1 MADGDN
7 KLDDG
12 VDDELFGYVDLDN
25 PQSFLLFA
33 GAGSGKTRSLV
44 NILARIRTELS
55 HRLWLRRQRVRVIT
69 YTNAACDE
77 INRRLRFDPFVE
89 VSTIHSFCW
98 SLIGNFNNDIREW
111 LRTRL
116 TADIAELHEL
126 IAKGRPGTK
135 AATERAL
142 SLASKER
149 RLARLDEIT
158 KFTYSPTGDNRGRDS
173 LNHAEVVAL
182 AAAFLTDGSILAS
195 ILINQYPIL
204 LIDESQDTN
213 RQLMEALLAVQGAH
227 QTSFCLGLFG
237 DMMQR
242 IYADGKAGLAE
253 ALGED
258 WKRPA
263 KVMNHRCPP
272 RVVELINKV
281 REVEDGQQQR
291 PRTDKAPGTVRLFVL
306 PTGTANKAAAE
317 AAIAA
322 RMAEVAGD
330 PAWSAIPAGY
340 KALTLEH
347 HMAAR
352 RAGFL
357 EMFEPLYASD
367 LLKTGLLDGSLPGL
381 RLFSE
386 DILPLVLAHRANDQ
400 FAIATVVRQRSPLL
414 ALAVLKE
421 AGQDQPQL
429 LASAS
434 TAVDD
439 LLSLWD
445 NPDAPPTFRDVAK
458 NAVKSGLFELPDA
471 LKALIERDAVAQGEE
486 QAADL
491 AESEAD
497 EAAAA
502 DEEEE
507 DDVPRDTVL
516 IAWDRFLSTPFE
528 QILAY
533 KEYVSGRAPSATHQ
547 GVKGLEFPRVMVIMD
562 DEEARGFL
570 FSYDKLFGAKPKSE
584 TDQRNEREGG
594 ETSIDRTRRLFYVT
608 CSRAEESLAVVA
620 YSSDPAAVQRMVI
633 EQGWFAEDEVELIQ
647 S

>member
-12 VDDELFGYVDLDN
+12 VDEELFGYVNLDN

-77 INRRLRFDPFVE
+77 INRRLRFDPLVE

-135 AATERAL
+135 AAAERVL

-204 LIDESQDTN
+204 FIDESQDTN
-213 RQLMEALLAVQGAH
+213 RQLMEALLAVQAAH

-242 IYADGKAGLAE
+242 IYADGKAGLAD

-258 WKRPA
+258 WKRPE

-281 REVEDGQQQR
+281 REAVDGQQQR

-306 PTGTANKAAAE
+306 PTRTANKAAAE

-322 RMAEVAGD
+322 RMAEVAND

-367 LLKTGLLDGSLPGL
+367 FLKTGLLDGSLPGL

-386 DILPLVLAHRANDQ
+386 DVLPLVLAHRANDQ
-400 FAIATVVRQRSPLL
+400 FAIAAVVRQRSPLL
-414 ALAVLKE
+414 ALAALKD

-429 LASAS
+429 LENAS
-434 TAVDD
+434 TAVDE

-445 NPDAPPTFRDVAK
+445 APEVLPTFRDVATRV
-458 NAVKSGLFELPDA
+458 AKSGLFEVPDA
-471 LKALIERDAVAQGEE
+471 LKALIERDVVAQKEE
-486 QAADL
+486 QAVEA
-491 AESEAD
+491 AKVEAD
-497 EAAAA
+497 GTAAAE
-502 DEEEE
+502 DEE
-507 DDVPRDTVL
+507 DDVPRDALLV
-516 IAWDRFLSTPFE
+516 AWDGFLSTPFE
-528 QILAY
+528 QIAAY

-570 FSYDKLFGAKPKSE
+570 FSYDKLFRAKPKSE
-584 TDQRNEREGG
+584 TDRRNEREGS

-633 EQGWFAEDEVELIQ
+633 EQGWFAEDEVELVQ
-647 S
+647 L

>member
-1 MADGDN
+1 VTDGDN
-7 KLDDG
+7 TLDDG

-44 NILARIRTELS
+44 NVLARIRTELS

-77 INRRLRFDPFVE
+77 INRRLRFDPLVE

-111 LRTRL
+111 LRIKL
-116 TADIAELHEL
+116 AGEIAELHEL

-142 SLASKER
+142 SLASKQR

-173 LNHAEVVAL
+173 LNHSEVIAL
-182 AAAFLTDGSILAS
+182 AATFLTDGSILAS
-195 ILINQYPIL
+195 ILVNQYPIL

-213 RQLMEALLAVQGAH
+213 RHLMEALLAVQAAH
-227 QTSFCLGLFG
+227 RAHFCLGLFG

-242 IYADGKAGLAE
+242 IYADGKAGLAD

-281 REVEDGQQQR
+281 READDRQQQR
-291 PRTDKAPGTVRLFVL
+291 PRTDRAPGTVRLFVL
-306 PTGTANKAAAE
+306 PVGTADKAAAE
-317 AAIAA
+317 ASIAE
-322 RMAEVAGD
+322 RMAEAAADAGWIAA
-330 PAWSAIPAGY
+330 PGGY
-340 KALTLEH
+340 KTLTLEH

-357 EMFEPLYASD
+357 PMFEPLYASD

-386 DILPLVLAHRANDQ
+386 DVLPLVLAHRAHDE
-400 FAIATVVRQRSPLL
+400 FAIAAVVRQRSPLL
-414 ALAVLKE
+414 ALSALRD

-429 LASAS
+429 LATASA
-434 TAVDD
+434 AVDD
-439 LLSLWD
+439 LLSLWT
-445 NPDAPPTFRDVAK
+445 NPEAQPTFREVATRI
-458 NAVKSGLFELPDA
+458 AASGLFELPDA
-471 LKALIERDAVAQGEE
+471 LKALVERDAVASEE
-486 QAADL
+486 DQTADAA
-491 AESEAD
+491 EAD
-497 EAAAA
+497 PDQESA
-502 DEEEE
+502 DEDEE
-507 DDVPRDTVL
+507 DDVPRDAVL
-516 IAWDRFLSTPFE
+516 VAWDGFLNTPFE
-528 QILAY
+528 QIIAY

-547 GVKGLEFPRVMVIMD
+547 GVKGLEFPRVMVVMD
-562 DEEARGFL
+562 DDEARGFL
-570 FSYDKLFGAKPKSE
+570 FSYDKLFGAKPKSD
-584 TDQRNEREGG
+584 TDQRNEREGS

-620 YSSDPAAVQRMVI
+620 YSSDPRAVRETAI
-633 EQGWFAEDEVELIQ
+633 AQGWFADDEVEVH
-647 S
+647 ST

>member
-12 VDDELFGYVDLDN
+12 VDEELFGYVDLDN

-69 YTNAACDE
+69 YTKAACDE
-77 INRRLRFDPFVE
+77 INRRFRFDPIVE

-116 TADIAELHEL
+116 IADIAELDEL

-135 AATERAL
+135 AAAERAL

-213 RQLMEALLAVQGAH
+213 RQLMEALLAVQAAH
-227 QTSFCLGLFG
+227 RSTFCLGLFG

-242 IYADGKAGLAE
+242 IYTDGKAGLAE

-281 REVEDGQQQR
+281 READDGQQQR
-291 PRTDKAPGTVRLFVL
+291 PRADKAPGTVRLFVL

-317 AAIAA
+317 ATIAA
-322 RMAEVAGD
+322 KMAEVAND
-330 PAWSAIPAGY
+330 PAWSAVPAGY

-357 EMFEPLYASD
+357 EMFEPLYTSD

-386 DILPLVLAHRANDQ
+386 DVLPLMIAHRANDA
-400 FAIATVVRQRSPLL
+400 FAIAAVVRQRSPLL
-414 ALAVLKE
+414 ALAALKD

-429 LASAS
+429 LANASA
-434 TAVDD
+434 AVDE

-445 NPDAPPTFRDVAK
+445 TPEAPPTFRDVATSV
-458 NAVKSGLFELPDA
+458 AKSGLFELPDA
-471 LKALIERDAVAQGEE
+471 LKALVERDAVAQEE
-486 QAADL
+486 KHAA
-491 AESEAD
+491 EAD
-497 EAAAA
+497 EAVAAE
-502 DEEEE
+502 DEE
-507 DDVPRDTVL
+507 DDVPRDSVL
-516 IAWDRFLSTPFE
+516 VAWDGFLSTPFE
-528 QILAY
+528 QIVAY

-562 DEEARGFL
+562 DGEARGFL

-633 EQGWFAEDEVELIQ
+633 EQRWFAEDEVEL
-647 S
+647 